1 LNSAFIYLLP
11 ALLAGAC
18 IGWLLAA
25 VLNARANVS
34 RANELSTLTERAR
47 ASQESMQLRN
57 AEFAQIEAA
66 AVAARAESLRLATEL
81 SAATA
86 ALHSERESA
95 AEKLQLL
102 ERTREEMTLRFRQLS
117 QEILE
122 DKSRRFTEQNQLNIE
137 QILQPLREKISGF
150 EQQVKQTYEF
160 ETRDRIALKEQ
171 IAQLAQLNQKVSVEA
186 NNLAL
191 ALRGESKTQGNW
203 GEMILERILELSG
216 LENGREYETQFS
228 ARDGEGD
235 RYRPDAIVHLPGGR
249 DIVVDAKISLKA
261 YTRASEALDES
272 ARAAAL
278 AEHVASVRAHITQ
291 LGRKNYHALQ
301 GLGSLDFV
309 LMFIPSEA
317 AYIEAVKA
325 DPRLYEAALSQNIGL
340 VCPSTLLPTLRTV
353 ENLWKMERQ
362 SNNAKAIAEE
372 AGKLYDKFIGFE
384 QDLSKLGK
392 ALNSANE
399 AYRDARSKLVDGS
412 GNLVRKVQAL
422 KKMGAKTTKQLPESL
437 LNEALP
443 DSSEGEVGE

>member
-1 LNSAFIYLLP
+1 MNSAFIYLLP
-11 ALLAGAC
+11 VLIAGGC

-25 VLNARANVS
+25 MLNARANS
-34 RANELSTLTERAR
+34 ARANELSTLTERAR
-47 ASQESMQLRN
+47 ALQERLQLRD
-57 AEFAQIEAA
+57 AEFVQIETAA
-66 AVAARAESLRLATEL
+66 LAARAESLRLATEL
-81 SAATA
+81 SAATT
-86 ALHSERESA
+86 ALHSERENA
-95 AEKLQLL
+95 VEKLQLL

-122 DKSRRFTEQNQLNIE
+122 DKSRRFTEQNQLNLE

-171 IAQLAQLNQKVSVEA
+171 IAQLAQLNQKVSAEA
-186 NNLAL
+186 NNLAV

-235 RYRPDAIVHLPGGR
+235 SYRPDAIVHLPGGR
-249 DIVVDAKISLKA
+249 DIVVDAKVSLTA
-261 YTRASEALDES
+261 YTRVSEAMDES

-278 AEHVASVRAHITQ
+278 AEHVASVRAHIAK

-317 AYIEAVKA
+317 AYIEAAKA
-325 DPRLYEAALSQNIGL
+325 DPRLYETALAQNIGL

-392 ALNSANE
+392 ALNTANE

-443 DSSEGEVGE
+443 DSSESEAGE

>member
-1 LNSAFIYLLP
+1 MNNAFIYLLP
-11 ALLAGAC
+11 GLLAGGC
-18 IGWLLAA
+18 FGWLLAA
-25 VLNARANVS
+25 VLNARANAS

-47 ASQESMQLRN
+47 ALQESMQMRN
-57 AEFAQIEAA
+57 AEFVQIEAA

-81 SAATA
+81 SAANT

-95 AEKLQLL
+95 VEKLQLL
-102 ERTREEMTLRFRQLS
+102 ERTREEMTLRFRQIS

-122 DKSRRFTEQNQLNIE
+122 DKSRRFTEQNQLTIE
-137 QILQPLREKISGF
+137 QILKPLGEKISGF

-186 NNLAL
+186 NNLAV

-203 GEMILERILELSG
+203 GEMILGRILELSG

-228 ARDGEGD
+228 ARDGEGE

-249 DIVVDAKISLKA
+249 DIVIDAKVSLTA
-261 YTRASEALDES
+261 YTRFSEAMDES
-272 ARAAAL
+272 SRATSL
-278 AEHVASVRAHITQ
+278 TEHVASVRLHITQ

-301 GLGSLDFV
+301 GVGSLDFV

-325 DPRLYEAALSQNIGL
+325 DPRLYETALAQNIGL

-392 ALNSANE
+392 ALNTANE
-399 AYRDARSKLVDGS
+399 AYRDARSKLIDGS
-412 GNLVRKVQAL
+412 GNLVGKVQRL
-422 KKMGAKTTKQLPESL
+422 KKMGAKTTKQFPESL

-443 DSSEGEVGE
+443 DSSEN